1 MTKNLDFKL
10 LLLSCLS
17 AIIHS
22 FAIVNFTIPAALYPA
37 GFSGISRLIS
47 DISNDFF
54 GLNLSYS
61 ILYFTFNVLVS
72 LFVFKKIGRKFTIY
86 SIVQFTLVSIIT
98 NYLPR
103 NFFVSDMLLLSVFGG
118 IVNGLAIGIAL
129 TFNFSTG
136 GFDFISVY
144 FSNKFKKDIWNYTFL
159 INVMII
165 LIAGYLYSWE
175 RALYSIIFQFC
186 STQVIK
192 MLNHRYTFKTLSII
206 TKHPD
211 EVANA
216 ILRDFRHGITEVS
229 AKGYFSKEDTTMLVS
244 VVNTFQYHEIVKVI
258 LATDP
263 HAFINVQNTRAIYGN
278 YYQKPL
284 D

>member
-1 MTKNLDFKL
+1 MTKNLDLKL

-17 AIIHS
+17 AFVHS
-22 FAIVNFTIPAALYPA
+22 FAIVNFTIPAALYPS

-47 DISNDFF
+47 DISTDFF
-54 GLNLSYS
+54 GINLSYS
-61 ILYFTFNVLVS
+61 ILYFSFNVLVS

-144 FSNKFKKDIWNYTFL
+144 FSNKFKKDIWNYNFL
-159 INVMII
+159 FNVMII

-192 MLNHRYTFKTLSII
+192 MLNHRYTFKTLTII

-211 EVANA
+211 AVANA
-216 ILRDFRHGITEVS
+216 ILKDFRHGITEVS

-244 VVNTFQYHEIVKVI
+244 VVNTFQYREIVKVI

-263 HAFINVQNTRAIYGN
+263 HAFINVQNTREIYGN

>member
-1 MTKNLDFKL
+1 MTKNLDLKL

-17 AIIHS
+17 AFVHS
-22 FAIVNFTIPAALYPA
+22 FAIVNFTIPAALYPS

-47 DISNDFF
+47 DISTDFF
-54 GLNLSYS
+54 GINLSYS
-61 ILYFTFNVLVS
+61 ILYFSFNVLVS

-165 LIAGYLYSWE
+165 LIAG
-175 RALYSIIFQFC
+175 
-186 STQVIK
+186 
-192 MLNHRYTFKTLSII
+192 
-206 TKHPD
+206 
-211 EVANA
+211 
-216 ILRDFRHGITEVS
+216 
-229 AKGYFSKEDTTMLVS
+229 
-244 VVNTFQYHEIVKVI
+244 
-258 LATDP
+258 
-263 HAFINVQNTRAIYGN
+263 
-278 YYQKPL
+278 
-284 D
+284 

>member
-1 MTKNLDFKL
+1 MIKHLDYKL

-17 AIIHS
+17 ALIHS

-47 DISNDFF
+47 DISIDFF

-61 ILYFTFNVLVS
+61 LLYFTFNVLVS

-86 SIVQFTLVSIIT
+86 SIIQFTLVSLIT

-103 NFFVSDMLLLSVFGG
+103 NFFLSDMLLLSVFGG

-159 INVMII
+159 INVLII
-165 LIAGYLYSWE
+165 LIAGYLYNWE

-186 STQVIK
+186 STQIIK
-192 MLNHRYTFKTLSII
+192 LLNHRYTFKTLTII
-206 TKHPD
+206 TKYPD
-211 EVANA
+211 HVAEA
-216 ILRDFRHGITEVS
+216 ILRDFRHGITEVN

-258 LATDP
+258 LNADP
-263 HAFINVQNTRAIYGN
+263 HAFINVQNTREIYGN